1 MRNHILPQEYL
12 QHFCQT
18 TSGRDVIC
26 TYSKT
31 DAKWLPKTTPLNTAV
46 RKNFYYD
53 EDETGLSQEIEGP
66 AIEPLNKLRDGTDL
80 SEPERVKVANYIY
93 AMLVRTPQAR
103 RAKENLMVDAAPKAA
118 TDAIKKFEVSLRA
131 RRKYLTEDA
140 KRYVDEFIES
150 SQNDPK
156 NMPDGLWEQGIN
168 TVWYKPYNDEEYLEG
183 VQILSK
189 LSWRVIFAGSAHQF
203 ITSDNPVHMID
214 EIDLPLFEL
223 TMPLS
228 SQCALHISR
237 QGKPGQLEFLVDKR
251 RANKINI
258 RTATNADR
266 FIYAAREERWVRK
279 CVSQS
284 KPLRRNLRFIWH
296 NAPLIREHFL
306 TPVCSHCE
314 SPFTLA
320 EMESGTTEYSER
332 DVVGDVVSMI
342 ETTTI
347 LHSCLIKGGQ
357 ISCTIEK
364 VIEDKWEMPP

>member
-12 QHFCQT
+12 KHFSLEK
-18 TSGRDVIC
+18 SGKNLIC
-26 TYSKT
+26 TYAIKE
-31 DAKWLPKTTPLNTAV
+31 AKWLPATQPLNTAV
-46 RKNFYYD
+46 RKNFYLD
-53 EDETGLSQEIEGP
+53 EDETGLSEEIEGP
-66 AIEPLNKLRDGTDL
+66 AIVPLNRLRNRTGL
-80 SEPERVKVANYIY
+80 SKAERISVASYVY
-93 AMLVRTPQAR
+93 AMLIRTPQAR
-103 RAKENLMVDAAPKAA
+103 RAKESIMIEVAPKAT
-118 TDAIKKFEVSLRA
+118 TDAVKKLETSLQA
-131 RRKYLTEDA
+131 KGKYLSKEA
-140 KRYVDEFIES
+140 KQYIDELRETS
-150 SQNDPK
+150 MSDPTSLPPAMWEQSIRTVFYK
-156 NMPDGLWEQGIN
+156 SPDG
-168 TVWYKPYNDEEYLEG
+168 EEELKG
-183 VQILSK
+183 VQVLSN
-189 LSWRVIFAGSAHQF
+189 LAWRVIFTDLPHRF
-203 ITSDNPVHMID
+203 ITCDNPVHMVD
-214 EIDLPLFEL
+214 EIDGPMFEL
-223 TMPLS
+223 TIPIS
-228 SQCALHISR
+228 SRCALHISR
-237 QGKPGQLEFLVDKR
+237 QGKAGQLEFLVDKR

-347 LHSCLIKGGQ
+347 LHSCLIKCGQ